1 MLSLH
6 TPSCLMALLSKRSAR
21 IGKRAVQDDV
31 QLEGEENVEEENV
44 EEVNVEEN
52 VEEET
57 SAQVLGDGFE
67 ETTKQVLEGMGSF
80 ALERCGGKS
89 DGGVDLSG
97 TLEDVV
103 LVLVQCKRS
112 KHRASP
118 RWLREFQ
125 GAVESVS
132 HNPSLYGSSPAF
144 LQSSTNER
152 PALGLFVSS
161 SGFTREAVQYLDHA
175 TCSPFAAAVVDPL
188 SRELLHFYAT
198 RAAHQLFASAG
209 RRLVL
214 GFDYRRT
221 ATGISKVVSH
231 LRLAPL

>member
-1 MLSLH
+1 MLGRQAWPLLSFH
-6 TPSCLMALLSKRSAR
+6 TPSCLVALLSKRTAM

-44 EEVNVEEN
+44 EEENVEEN

-118 RWLREFQ
+118 R
-125 GAVESVS
+125 
-132 HNPSLYGSSPAF
+132 
-144 LQSSTNER
+144 
-152 PALGLFVSS
+152 
-161 SGFTREAVQYLDHA
+161 
-175 TCSPFAAAVVDPL
+175 
-188 SRELLHFYAT
+188 
-198 RAAHQLFASAG
+198 
-209 RRLVL
+209 
-214 GFDYRRT
+214 
-221 ATGISKVVSH
+221 
-231 LRLAPL
+231 